1 MTASA
6 ASAGH
11 LVRAVNEGLAG
22 TCDKDRW
29 RCDKNDGRDGNESPR
44 VEIWPGALGS
54 QMQPCARERMLALV
68 AGCYN
73 YLRYMNIDHAL
84 VLTGTSTYVITNQP
98 RMSGLPHKTKNQI
111 QIYTPS
117 GAPNTYPTPAAGPS
131 VRLLAA
137 S

>member
-1 MTASA
+1 MTAITASA

-22 TCDKDRW
+22 RCDKE

-44 VEIWPGALGS
+44 AEILPEAMGN

-68 AGCYN
+68 AGYCN

-84 VLTGTSTYVITNQP
+84 VLTGTSTCN
-98 RMSGLPHKTKNQI
+98 H
-111 QIYTPS
+111 
-117 GAPNTYPTPAAGPS
+117 
-131 VRLLAA
+131 
-137 S
+137 